1 MVWTGK
7 ASLEKVRDY
16 RKTYV
21 HLARRKKQERGRE
34 VFGSGKLQ
42 SSCSHKINEERPF
55 WKEIP

>member
-42 SSCSHKINEERPF
+42 IEAASAPTK
-55 WKEIP
+55 